1 MDEQQLENERQHNH
15 TTRRK
20 ERSDCVMDKKDYH
33 DKMDTCLQQTDLH
46 THCNV
51 NW

>member
-1 MDEQQLENERQHNH
+1 MDEQQLENAENPQKRE

-33 DKMDTCLQQTDLH
+33 DKMDTCLH